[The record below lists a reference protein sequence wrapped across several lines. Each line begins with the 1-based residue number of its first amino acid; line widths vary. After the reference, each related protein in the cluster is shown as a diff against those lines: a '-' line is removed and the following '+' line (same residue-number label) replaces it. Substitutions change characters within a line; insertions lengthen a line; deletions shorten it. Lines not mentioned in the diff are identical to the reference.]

1 MVIWFKSLKEKLNE
15 FNIYGFDTET
25 IGQNNNFYLG
35 TVFGNDIQKIFYN
48 QLEMINFL
56 NSHIFKHNTFICAT
70 NLQFDILSLFKNNMN
85 MIQPLFRN
93 SEMIT
98 AIMKDKNDRRTKF
111 IDTYNFVPYSVEKLG
126 KILNIPKMKKPERLG
141 QIPQTKEEIN
151 YLALYCMRDSEISCK
166 FLQFLQQGY
175 NKELNTNL
183 KLTVG
188 SNSMNLFRNNYL
200 KIPIRQPE
208 RKLLETFY
216 KGYYG
221 GRTEV
226 FKRGHIEKCYYYD
239 INSLYPTVMLNDYP
253 NPNTQN
259 INKSNKN
266 IIKEYD
272 GISEIRIN
280 IPKEY
285 TFLLPF
291 KQKQKIGTKLIFP
304 IGTIKGWF
312 THAEIRKAIEYNGK
326 IISYGK
332 SIYYNQNFKPFEEY
346 VNILYSK
353 RLKLKEQNNP
363 MEILYKLSLNSL
375 YGKFAQKI
383 NNKQE
388 IIHADNM
395 TSKKLDE
402 IAKKQLDCH
411 MIGDYFYITNKKGIG
426 EKIPSFVNP
435 IFSIY
440 TTAYARL
447 LMFEKMQDI
456 QDYYYMDTDSLI
468 INKKINVSLKLG
480 DFKKEYDIKEG
491 KIIKPKMY
499 GFIGNKYE
507 NDKLINKDIS
517 IIRCKGLPLRDNY
530 EEFLNFL
537 KTKKAQYFKF
547 AKFKECIR
555 SKENNKY
562 GKKQFNQIITILK
575 NYDLE
580 DTKRIWKNKSFDSN
594 ILEDSK
600 PINIRFNPL
609 INNEKKLYNITEKKN
624 TNTFINQLKKKLYN
638 IDTFDGKG
646 KDISNKNFLDNEIF
660 WTLQE

>member
-1 MVIWFKSLKEKLNE
+1 MAVWLKSLKEKLNE
-15 FNIYGFDTET
+15 YNIYGFDTET
-25 IGQNNNFYLG
+25 IGQNNDFYLG
-35 TVFGNDIQKIFYN
+35 TIYGNDIQKIFYN

-56 NSHIFKHNTFICAT
+56 NSHHFKHNTFICAT

-141 QIPQTKEEIN
+141 MIPQTKEEIN

-175 NKELNTNL
+175 NKEMNTNL

-188 SNSMNLFRNNYL
+188 SSSLNLFRNNYL

-221 GRTEV
+221 GRTEI
-226 FKRGHIEKCYYYD
+226 FKRGQIEKCYYYD

-253 NPNTQN
+253 NPNTQS
-259 INKSNKN
+259 IIKSN
-266 IIKEYD
+266 IDVIKEYD
-272 GISEIRIN
+272 GISEIKIS

-291 KQKQKIGTKLIFP
+291 KQKQKMGTKLIFP

-312 THAEIRKAIEYNGK
+312 THVEIRKALEYNAK

-332 SIYYNQNFKPFEEY
+332 SIYYNKNFKPFEEY
-346 VNILYSK
+346 VNILYAK

-395 TSKKLDE
+395 TMIKLKD
-402 IAKKQLDCH
+402 IAEKQLDCQ

-426 EKIPSFVNP
+426 EKVPSFVNP

-447 LMFEKMQDI
+447 LMFKKMQNI

-468 INKKINVSLKLG
+468 SEKKINVSLKLG

-499 GFIGNKYE
+499 GFIGDKYE
-507 NDKLINKDIS
+507 NNKLIKKDIS
-517 IIRCKGLPLRDNY
+517 IIRCKGLPVKDNY

-555 SKENNKY
+555 SKENYKY

-580 DTKRIWKNKSFDSN
+580 DTKRIWKNKNYDSN

-600 PINIRFNPL
+600 PIQI
-609 INNEKKLYNITEKKN
+609 
-624 TNTFINQLKKKLYN
+624 
-638 IDTFDGKG
+638 
-646 KDISNKNFLDNEIF
+646 
-660 WTLQE
+660 